1 MCSSRF
7 HVVVRRASVALVLFW
22 GPFDT
27 YSIAQSIPKPEATTS
42 IKAVPTSNALEEVVI
57 TATPLRR
64 DAFSTAQPASV
75 ISGDDLVA
83 ALKNSLGETLAEQPG
98 ISASSFGPIASRPI
112 IRGQGGLRVQTFADG
127 ADTFD
132 AAALSDDHAVT
143 LEPLLAERIEVVRG
157 PAALLFG
164 SAAAAG
170 AVNVITPRLSL
181 SRPAAALMGEVQARA
196 DTAANERSVA
206 ARVSGQGGEHL
217 QFNGDLHHFRADD
230 LNTPEGRLE
239 NSSGGA
245 RGASAGLGW
254 TGDRFALAVSV
265 SELRSDYGLPGDSH
279 GGHHDDEHHDEEH
292 GDAHEDIRLA
302 LEQRR
307 LDIAGE
313 WRLDSL
319 VDLIRFRAAHND
331 YGHTELEGDEVG
343 TRYTQTGS
351 ELRLSAEREGRWIIG
366 MQWREIDFDAAG
378 NEAFLPISITQ
389 NLGVFLFGGF
399 SLMDSAQGSLALE
412 AGLRAERQTIEVA
425 RLAPL
430 ASSALPKDYTDDSRS
445 GSVGLVWDFADRWG
459 TSLQLTSSERHPTA
473 TELYAFGPHLAL
485 QRFEIGNAKLDIER
499 GLTADLALRRR
510 DSSGWHGS
518 VGVFIAD
525 YDQFI
530 AALPKGEIED
540 DLPVVEFAGIGAQFT
555 GAEFDWSHDRLAS
568 LAAGDLG
575 IRIFGDYV
583 RARDEAGKPLPQIP
597 PRRLGAETAL
607 TRGPLRVGLEAIW
620 HDSQSDVAAGETPTA
635 GFTAVNAE
643 VAYRPPTAG
652 TDILWVLRGVN
663 LLDEEMRRHASPL
676 KDVAPLAARHVS
688 ISLQLKF

>member
-27 YSIAQSIPKPEATTS
+27 YSTAQSIPKPEATTS
-42 IKAVPTSNALEEVVI
+42 MKAVPTSNALEEVVI

-75 ISGDDLVA
+75 ISGDELVA

-143 LEPLLAERIEVVRG
+143 LEPLLAERIEIVRG

-206 ARVSGQGGEHL
+206 ARVSGKGGEHL

-230 LNTPEGRLE
+230 LSTPEGRLE

-254 TGDRFALAVSV
+254 TGDRFALALSV
-265 SELRSDYGLPGDSH
+265 SELRSDYGLPG
-279 GGHHDDEHHDEEH
+279 
-292 GDAHEDIRLA
+292 EDVRLA

-307 LDIAGE
+307 MDIAGD
-313 WRLDSL
+313 WRLNSL
-319 VDLIRFRAAHND
+319 IDLIRFRAAHND

-343 TRYTQTGS
+343 TRYAQTGS

-366 MQWREIDFDAAG
+366 MQWREIDFDAVG
-378 NEAFLPISITQ
+378 DEAFLPTSITQ
-389 NLGVFLFGGF
+389 NLGAFLFGQF
-399 SLMDSAQGSLALE
+399 SLIDSAQGSLALE

-425 RLAPL
+425 RPAPL
-430 ASSALPKDYTDDSRS
+430 ASGPLPKDYADESRS
-445 GSVGLVWDFADRWG
+445 SSIGLLWDFADHWV
-459 TSLQLTSSERHPTA
+459 TSLQLTSTERHPTA

-525 YDQFI
+525 YDRFI
-530 AALPKGEIED
+530 AALLKGEIED

-555 GAEFDWSHDRLAS
+555 GAEFDWSHDRIAS

-583 RARDEAGKPLPQIP
+583 RARDDAGKPLPQIP

-620 HDSQSDVAAGETPTA
+620 HDSQSDVAARETPTA
-635 GFTAVNAE
+635 AFTAINAE
-643 VAYRPPTAG
+643 VAYRLPTAG

-676 KDVAPLAARHVS
+676 KDVAPLAARHIS

>member
-1 MCSSRF
+1 
-7 HVVVRRASVALVLFW
+7 VRKFLSPTMRNSAILTLAGLLGTFGTHSA
-22 GPFDT
+22 
-27 YSIAQSIPKPEATTS
+27 AQSTPPLKASTAIN
-42 IKAVPTSNALEEVVI
+42 AVPAAEVLEEVVI

-75 ISGDDLVA
+75 IGGDELVA

-143 LEPLLAERIEVVRG
+143 LEPLLAERIEIVRG

-181 SRPAAALMGEVQARA
+181 LRPAAALMGEVQARA
-196 DTAANERSVA
+196 DTAANERGVA

-230 LNTPEGRLE
+230 LNTPAGRLE

-254 TGDRFALAVSV
+254 TGDRFALALSV
-265 SELRSDYGLPGDSH
+265 SELRSDYGLPG
-279 GGHHDDEHHDEEH
+279 
-292 GDAHEDIRLA
+292 EDVRLA
-302 LEQRR
+302 LEQQRM
-307 LDIAGE
+307 DIAGE

-319 VDLIRFRAAHND
+319 VDLIRFRAASND
-331 YGHTELEGDEVG
+331 YGHTELEGEEVG
-343 TRYTQTGS
+343 TRYAQTGS

-366 MQWREIDFDAAG
+366 MQWRKIDFDAVG
-378 NEAFLPISITQ
+378 DEAFLPTSITQ
-389 NLGVFLFGGF
+389 NLGAFLFGAF

-412 AGLRAERQTIEVA
+412 AGLRAERQNIEVA

-430 ASSALPKDYTDDSRS
+430 ASGALPKDYTDDSRS
-445 GSVGLVWDFADRWG
+445 GSVGLLWDFADHWV
-459 TSLQLTSSERHPTA
+459 TSLQLTSTERHPTA

-485 QRFEIGNAKLDIER
+485 QRFEIGNAKLDTER

-555 GAEFDWSHDRLAS
+555 GAEFDWSHDRIAS

-583 RARDEAGKPLPQIP
+583 RARDDAGKPLPQIP
-597 PRRLGAETAL
+597 PRRLGVETAL

-643 VAYRPPTAG
+643 VAYRLPTAG

-663 LLDEEMRRHASPL
+663 LLDEEMRRHTSPL

-688 ISLQLKF
+688 LSLQLKF

>member
-1 MCSSRF
+1 MCSSRL

-27 YSIAQSIPKPEATTS
+27 YSTAQSLPKPEATTS
-42 IKAVPTSNALEEVVI
+42 MKAVPTSNALEEVVI

-75 ISGDDLVA
+75 ISGDELVA

-143 LEPLLAERIEVVRG
+143 LEPLLAERIEIVRG

-164 SAAAAG
+164 SAGAAG

-181 SRPAAALMGEVQARA
+181 SRPAATLMGEVQARA

-206 ARVSGQGGEHL
+206 ARVSGKGGEHL

-239 NSSGGA
+239 NSSGAA
-245 RGASAGLGW
+245 RGASTGLGW
-254 TGDRFALAVSV
+254 TGDRFALALSV
-265 SELRSDYGLPGDSH
+265 SELRSDYGLPG
-279 GGHHDDEHHDEEH
+279 
-292 GDAHEDIRLA
+292 EDVRLA

-307 LDIAGE
+307 MDIAGE
-313 WRLDSL
+313 WRLNSL
-319 VDLIRFRAAHND
+319 IDLIRFRAANND
-331 YGHTELEGDEVG
+331 YGHAELEGDEVG
-343 TRYTQTGS
+343 TRYAQTGS

-366 MQWREIDFDAAG
+366 MQWREIDFDAVG
-378 NEAFLPISITQ
+378 DEAFLPTSITQ
-389 NLGVFLFGGF
+389 NLGAFLFGQF
-399 SLMDSAQGSLALE
+399 SLIDSAQGSLALE

-425 RLAPL
+425 RPAPL
-430 ASSALPKDYTDDSRS
+430 ASDSLPKNYADDSRS
-445 GSVGLVWDFADRWG
+445 GSVGLLWDFADHWV
-459 TSLQLTSSERHPTA
+459 TSLQLTSTERHPTA

-518 VGVFIAD
+518 VGVFVAD

-530 AALPKGEIED
+530 AALPTAEIED

-555 GAEFDWSHDRLAS
+555 GAEFDWSHDRIAS

-583 RARDEAGKPLPQIP
+583 RARDDAGKPLPQIP

-607 TRGPLRVGLEAIW
+607 TRGSLRVGLEAIW

-635 GFTAVNAE
+635 AFTAINAE
-643 VAYRPPTAG
+643 VAYRLPTAG
-652 TDILWVLRGVN
+652 TDILWILRGVN

-676 KDVAPLAARHVS
+676 KDVAPLAARHIS